1 MTGPSF
7 RLHPLHRLWRL
18 LPADRRRR
26 LVTRLTAAL
35 APKPDREPPPA
46 ACGLAVVGELSRT
59 SGLGEAARLS
69 LAALERIGVPGYG
82 LDIGGFLPG
91 GGGGS
96 AVTFPPPGV
105 PLLVH
110 INPPLLPLVLSRLP
124 RRLLRGR
131 RVIGQWAW
139 ELPIVPP
146 DWREG
151 VSFVHDLWGPS
162 SFTAAALEPLLP
174 GRVRAVVHPLA
185 VAPPVPS
192 QLDRAAFGL
201 PEDAVVVLVSFNLA
215 SSMVRKNPLGAIAA
229 FRDAF
234 AGRVDRLLVLKI
246 GNPGHFP
253 EDFRQLRA
261 AVADAANIRVLNDGM
276 STADNHA
283 LTAAADIVLSLHR
296 SEGFGLVPAEAML
309 LGRPVIATGWSGNM
323 DFMDRDSA
331 VLIDAKMIPAV
342 DPRGIYQVRGAVWA
356 DPDHGQAVQALRRL
370 ADDPAL
376 RAALGERGQ
385 AKALRSL
392 GVEPMAAALAEIGV
406 QPRMDRT

>member
-1 MTGPSF
+1 MTEPNF

-18 LPADRRRR
+18 LPAHRRRR
-26 LVTRLTAAL
+26 LVTRLTTML
-35 APKPDREPPPA
+35 APKPDSEPLPVVS
-46 ACGLAVVGELSRT
+46 GLAVMGELSRS

-69 LAALERIGVPGYG
+69 LAALERIGVPGYA
-82 LDIGGFLPG
+82 LDIGGLLPG
-91 GGGGS
+91 ESGGGS
-96 AVTFPPPGV
+96 AVTLPPPGV

-131 RVIGQWAW
+131 RIIGQWAW

-146 DWREG
+146 DWRDG
-151 VSFVHDLWGPS
+151 VAFVHDLWGPS

-192 QLDRAAFGL
+192 RLDRAAFGL
-201 PEDAVVVLVSFNLA
+201 PDKAMVVLVSFNLA
-215 SSMVRKNPLGAIAA
+215 SSLVRKNPLGAIAA

-234 AGRVDRLLVLKI
+234 GDRTDRLLVLKI
-246 GNPGHFP
+246 GHPGHFP
-253 EDFRQLRA
+253 DDFQLLQN
-261 AVADAANIRVLNDGM
+261 AVAGAANIRILTASM
-276 STADNHA
+276 PTADNHA

-331 VLIDAKMIPAV
+331 MLIDAKMIPAV
-342 DPRGIYQVRGAVWA
+342 DPRGVYQVPGAVWA
-356 DPDHGQAVQALRRL
+356 DPDPGQAVRALRLL
-370 ADDPAL
+370 ADDPDL
-376 RAALGERGQ
+376 RAALGDRGR
-385 AKALRSL
+385 AMALRSL
-392 GVEPMAAALAEIGV
+392 GVEPMAAALAAIGM
-406 QPRMDRT
+406 RL